1 MSWSKAVFFEPDERL
16 IHEFKLGAKMSLDSG
31 VVVVTNDRILV
42 IQNQGKAIR
51 NYKLLAETH
60 LEHVSG
66 ISEEGI
72 VNKKITVKTTESPTG
87 KFWFYMSSD
96 TALFQQIVNHPET
109 DSITTSTVPSVA
121 RQHLHGDSKS
131 RESASPQVS
140 LVQASDS
147 RGGGEVCKLRR
158 SRLSFHF
165 WIALP
170 RVDQVED
177 CPKDPDT
184 LNHAKIFA

>member
-1 MSWSKAVFFEPDERL
+1 
-16 IHEFKLGAKMSLDSG
+16 MSLDSG
-31 VVVVTNDRILV
+31 VVVVTNNRILV

-60 LEHVSG
+60 HEHVSG

-72 VNKKITVKTTESPTG
+72 MNKKITVKTTDSPTG

-96 TALFQQIVNHPET
+96 TALFQQIVNHQRQT
-109 DSITTSTVPSVA
+109 RLQRLQYQASQRNTYTVIQKVE
-121 RQHLHGDSKS
+121 K
-131 RESASPQVS
+131 ASPQVP

-165 WIALP
+165 WIALL
-170 RVDQVED
+170 RADQVED

-184 LNHAKIFA
+184 LNHAKVFA